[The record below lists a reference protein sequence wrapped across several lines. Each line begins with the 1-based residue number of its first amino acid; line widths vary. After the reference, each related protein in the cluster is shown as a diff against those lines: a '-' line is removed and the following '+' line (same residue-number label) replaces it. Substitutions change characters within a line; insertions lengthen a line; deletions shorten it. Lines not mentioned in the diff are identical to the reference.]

1 MLSLLN
7 KENKNEFPFNP
18 KHKNILGSFRP
29 KLYIGKLYTLLGVD
43 YKMFDYS
50 TTEYILR
57 YSYLN
62 KDYDYFRTYKIEDN
76 NIIDSIEDK
85 EDRLKGYRY
94 IDEVKDIKYGGFI
107 KWIPLQ
113 DPSYLPLNAGGIIS
127 DIKVTDNG
135 LILVYKNFMHKYY
148 QIKMDECLIFQK
160 LSNQEQVL
168 LSALDHLAK

>member
-1 MLSLLN
+1 MNLTN
-7 KENKNEFPFNP
+7 KKIKEINI
-18 KHKNILGSFRP
+18 NILKELQLPQDVMSGYIK
-29 KLYIGKLYTLLGVD
+29 KL
-43 YKMFDYS
+43 
-50 TTEYILR
+50 
-57 YSYLN
+57 N
-62 KDYDYFRTYKIEDN
+62 
-76 NIIDSIEDK
+76 
-85 EDRLKGYRY
+85 GYRY

-113 DPSYLPLNAGGIIS
+113 DPSYLPLNTGGIIS
-127 DIKVTDNG
+127 DVKVTDNG

>member
-1 MLSLLN
+1 MSPVKNNLNSELLVKALENDDNESLMNLTTKKIKEINMNVLKELHLPRDTTLTYIKKLN
-7 KENKNEFPFNP
+7 
-18 KHKNILGSFRP
+18 
-29 KLYIGKLYTLLGVD
+29 
-43 YKMFDYS
+43 
-50 TTEYILR
+50 
-57 YSYLN
+57 
-62 KDYDYFRTYKIEDN
+62 
-76 NIIDSIEDK
+76 
-85 EDRLKGYRY
+85 GYRY

-135 LILVYKNFMHKYY
+135 LVLVYKNFMHKYY

>member
-1 MLSLLN
+1 MSPVKNNLNSELLVKALENDDNESLMNLTTKKIKEINLN
-7 KENKNEFPFNP
+7 VLKELHLPRDITLTYVK
-18 KHKNILGSFRP
+18 
-29 KLYIGKLYTLLGVD
+29 KL
-43 YKMFDYS
+43 
-50 TTEYILR
+50 
-57 YSYLN
+57 N
-62 KDYDYFRTYKIEDN
+62 
-76 NIIDSIEDK
+76 
-85 EDRLKGYRY
+85 GYRY

-168 LSALDHLAK
+168 LSALDHLSKS